1 MEINLKEKISKK
13 KKNYLLDDNNIKS
26 ADIIKERIDY
36 HDKARKNKINK
47 KIFNKE
53 SNSKDENKNNS
64 SYENNYD
71 LNISNLNI
79 DPELKTEVNL
89 KNILYDNNIDRIIE
103 CINMR
108 NNIDYI
114 KFGLYLL
121 NEKLSLNIIKDIN
134 ALNNINFKEIVFSLL
149 IYSKEES
156 TKLYFDPIIIILIY
170 DLIMNYIN
178 INNNDL
184 DISYLCN
191 EKFLELHLYF
201 IDSISD
207 IVIINNILRCIVKM
221 ASNINEKVI
230 CKIFE
235 YNGEIF
241 FNKLTEII
249 NDFQNNNELCEI
261 ILKLFIQYINAFN
274 NFEKIK
280 EKKSKEIEMKDNTY
294 YPNNYIIENI
304 FNISLILIFN
314 KQFDDSLYLIS
325 NILKIL
331 HKTKNFELFEKLISN
346 KNISLMLNFILERD
360 YSNFVNN
367 IMFMADIVK
376 YIIKLGFNSNF
387 IDIKELI
394 GEIEKNMNENE
405 NILNIFINLLLNQ
418 EFKLKEK
425 INLKLIEALFVIIK
439 NESFIKNISN
449 EDKYCIYEI
458 IIKFIQSSNY
468 KIRKKI
474 FKILE
479 KITNKKDY
487 RQADFLI
494 KNKILYHIKQA
505 IDPSITYCNDEKV
518 ILIAL
523 NLIDNFL
530 ALGDS
535 IAILNG
541 VNTVLIEF
549 ENIGGKEMLEN
560 LLCNKSEMVFNY
572 SSDLIDKYFK

>member
-1 MEINLKEKISKK
+1 
-13 KKNYLLDDNNIKS
+13 
-26 ADIIKERIDY
+26 
-36 HDKARKNKINK
+36 
-47 KIFNKE
+47 
-53 SNSKDENKNNS
+53 
-64 SYENNYD
+64 
-71 LNISNLNI
+71 
-79 DPELKTEVNL
+79 
-89 KNILYDNNIDRIIE
+89 
-103 CINMR
+103 
-108 NNIDYI
+108 
-114 KFGLYLL
+114 
-121 NEKLSLNIIKDIN
+121 
-134 ALNNINFKEIVFSLL
+134 
-149 IYSKEES
+149 
-156 TKLYFDPIIIILIY
+156 
-170 DLIMNYIN
+170 
-178 INNNDL
+178 
-184 DISYLCN
+184 
-191 EKFLELHLYF
+191 
-201 IDSISD
+201 
-207 IVIINNILRCIVKM
+207 M
-221 ASNINEKVI
+221 ASNTNEKVI

-294 YPNNYIIENI
+294 YPNNYIIENM

>member
-221 ASNINEKVI
+221 ASNTNEKVI

-439 NESFIKNISN
+439 NESFIKNIAN

-505 IDPSITYCNDEKV
+505 IDPSITYYNDEKV